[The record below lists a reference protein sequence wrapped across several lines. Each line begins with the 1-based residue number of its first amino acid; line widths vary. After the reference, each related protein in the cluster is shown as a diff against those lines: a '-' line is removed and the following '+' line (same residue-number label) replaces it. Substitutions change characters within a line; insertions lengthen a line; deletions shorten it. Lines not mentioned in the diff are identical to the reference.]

1 MSKYSSYILYLLISV
16 LVVILYVNDVGP
28 MSSWQQSINDWLTGL
43 TAPDGE
49 RPNLVIV
56 EIDQKA
62 EAAYGAWPWN
72 HDLTADLLAAI
83 GGAQPRALVADIDLS
98 EDAAQDSAGYTGIL
112 AGQLS
117 WIPNVVLPYDIALS
131 TFRSSRTNNPEY
143 LFDNTLAVDNPLGI
157 LDEDASLLVRK
168 VFLPAE
174 KLLAAKPRL
183 GFEYTMPDADRILRR
198 QALVMNYEGYYYP
211 SLELAAA
218 ATYLKLP
225 PDQVTVVGNKMIL
238 VGTQRTIPIGD
249 GSLYYARH
257 YPPASF
263 ETCSAADILAEG
275 FDFDRLRG
283 KLVLVGSADNSRSEL
298 FDTPATSETPA
309 LVVKA
314 SVIENVINDHM
325 IKVADGISVLLMIAL
340 FVGGAVCAFVL
351 PMVNLKLRLTI
362 IAGALVIGAGATY
375 YLAAFSSYLIQS
387 SYIVL
392 ELLLF
397 AIAAPFIDTVARK
410 ASAVATHG
418 EGDKPLTPIKRKV
431 RQEEIEQAPLRE
443 LKEES
448 RRTNAADLETV
459 VLPRGDDAD
468 WNSMTAADPDRDEAV
483 PFEDPQAISLD
494 EEPEPVPADPS
505 DVDSDIVTAPG
516 PDEVILDEDDDLIVT
531 GNSQDIGAGRS
542 EAGII
547 SSDGASSESTIAG
560 QGNEDQPPAYL
571 SDSNKNMPT
580 SLGRYQVSGMLG
592 KGAMG
597 NVYRGIDPAINRPVA
612 LKTIRLDF
620 VDDPEEEAE
629 LKERLHREAQAAG
642 KLSHPNIVTIY
653 DVGSEGQLQYIA
665 MEYLEGQTLEEMI
678 KKKVRFN
685 YRILS
690 QIIIQICAALQYAHE
705 REIIHRDIKPANIMI
720 LKDYQI
726 KVMDFG
732 IARVESH
739 SMTKTG
745 IAMGTPNY
753 ISPEQLRGQS
763 IDKRADLFS
772 LGVVIY
778 ELLVGKRPFR
788 GENITS
794 LIYSVL
800 NHEPEKPSDVNPQIP
815 LLFDQIVAK
824 ALQKDSKQ
832 RYQKATELIADLTEF
847 VEAFSARD

>member
-1 MSKYSSYILYLLISV
+1 MSKYSSYVLYLLISV
-16 LVVILYVNDVGP
+16 LVVILYVNDIGP
-28 MSSWQQSINDWLTGL
+28 MNGLQQSINDWLTGL

-49 RPNLVIV
+49 RPNIVIV
-56 EIDQKA
+56 EVDQKA
-62 EAAYGAWPWN
+62 EDIYGRWPWH

-117 WIPNVVLPYDIALS
+117 WIPNVVLPYDIAQS
-131 TFRSSRTNNPEY
+131 TYRSGRTHNPDY
-143 LFDNTLAVDNPLGI
+143 LFDNSLAVDNPLGI
-157 LDEDASLLVRK
+157 LDESASLLVRK

-174 KLLAAKPRL
+174 KVLATRPRL
-183 GFEYTMPDADRILRR
+183 GFEYTMPDADRTLRH
-198 QALVMNYEGYYYP
+198 QTLVMYYDGYYYP

-225 PDQVTVVGNKMIL
+225 LDQVTVVEKKMVLI
-238 VGTQRTIPIGD
+238 GTQRTVPISE
-249 GSLYYARH
+249 GSLYYTRH
-257 YPPASF
+257 YPSDRF
-263 ETCSAADILAEG
+263 VTYSAADILAEG
-275 FDFDRLRG
+275 FDFSKLNG
-283 KLVLVGSADNSRSEL
+283 KLVLVGAERDSRSQL
-298 FDTPATSETPA
+298 FNTPAAEGTPA
-309 LVVKA
+309 LTAKA
-314 SVIENVINDHM
+314 SVIENIINDQM
-325 IKVADGISVLLMIAL
+325 VTVADGVSVLMMIAMFL
-340 FVGGAVCAFVL
+340 GGAVCAFVL
-351 PMVNLKLRLTI
+351 PMVSLKLRLVI
-362 IAGALVIGAGATY
+362 LGSALAVSAGVTY
-375 YLAAFSSYLIQS
+375 YLVAYSSYLIQS
-387 SYIVL
+387 SYIFL
-392 ELLLF
+392 ELIMF
-397 AIAAPFIDTVARK
+397 TAAAPFIDTVARK
-410 ASAVATHG
+410 AQAVTPMSDDG
-418 EGDKPLTPIKRKV
+418 ELPVAAARRVKS
-431 RQEEIEQAPLRE
+431 EEIEQAPVRE
-443 LKEES
+443 LKDSTPVDS
-448 RRTNAADLETV
+448 REIETAMLTAGNVDDRETTRSSAAG
-459 VLPRGDDAD
+459 RGDP
-468 WNSMTAADPDRDEAV
+468 T

-494 EEPEPVPADPS
+494 DEPEQPTDSATEGKTDAVPDPGEL
-505 DVDSDIVTAPG
+505 VL
-516 PDEVILDEDDDLIVT
+516 EEEDADLII
-531 GNSQDIGAGRS
+531 SQSGQDLEPDRGDG
-542 EAGII
+542 GM
-547 SSDGASSESTIAG
+547 SSDGAGGDDGIGLDAGGDIPSTS
-560 QGNEDQPPAYL
+560 L
-571 SDSNKNMPT
+571 SDSKKNLPAA
-580 SLGRYQVSGMLG
+580 LGRYQVSGMLG

-597 NVYRGIDPAINRPVA
+597 NVYRGVDPAINRPVA

-685 YRILS
+685 YRILA
-690 QIIIQICAALQYAHE
+690 QIIMQICAALQYAHE
-705 REIIHRDIKPANIMI
+705 RDIVHRDIKPANIMI

-732 IARVESH
+732 IARVESN

-778 ELLVGKRPFR
+778 ELLLGKRPFR

-815 LLFDQIVAK
+815 LLFDQIVTK
-824 ALQKDSKQ
+824 ALQKDPGN
-832 RYQKATELIADLTEF
+832 RYQKATGLIADLTDF
-847 VEAFSARD
+847 VDAFSVRD